1 MLNPATLQSDVARLA
16 KSLPPFP
23 AIVIQ
28 LLDML
33 RDESASFEVLSHMA
47 RNDPVISANILAHAN
62 HMRRL
67 HAQSDL
73 TDAFVAASI
82 IGINRVRR
90 IVVSTG
96 MNRFVSSVPGGPFL
110 FHHSLAVAIA
120 AQELAVFSG
129 QSQDLAY
136 IAGMLHD
143 VGQLCL
149 QMLDERAF
157 EQVYMDSISDGKLV
171 QREAAVF
178 GADHCLVGAHLARH
192 WNLPEEIYSA
202 ILNHH
207 DEDTVTCP
215 LQASICLAETV
226 VRALDLPHSPKN
238 RVTILNQHAV
248 AELEVDWSDPDMIDV
263 FDRCV
268 ARFHHAT
275 QHP

>member
-1 MLNPATLQSDVARLA
+1 MLNSDNLAGEVANLA
-16 KSLPPFP
+16 RSLPPFP

-33 RDESASFEVLSHMA
+33 RDESATFEVLARMA

-62 HMRRL
+62 HVRRI

-90 IVVSTG
+90 IVVTTG
-96 MNRFVSSVPGGPFL
+96 MNRFVAGVPGGPFL
-110 FHHSLAVAIA
+110 FQHSLAVAIA
-120 AQELAVFSG
+120 AQELATLNG
-129 QSQDLAY
+129 QSQDLTY

-149 QMLDERAF
+149 HLLDEAAF
-157 EQVYMDSISDGKLV
+157 EKVYMDSIGDGKLI

-178 GADHCLVGAHLARH
+178 GADHCQIGAQLARH

-207 DEDTVTCP
+207 EAETVTCP
-215 LQASICLAETV
+215 LQAGICLAETM
-226 VRALDLPHSPKN
+226 VRALDIPASPKN
-238 RVTILNQHAV
+238 RVTTVNSHAV
-248 AELEVDWSDPDMIDV
+248 AELELDWSDPEMADV
-263 FDRCV
+263 FDRCMT
-268 ARFHHAT
+268 RYLNAT
-275 QHP
+275 QH

>member
-1 MLNPATLQSDVARLA
+1 MLNSSTLAAEVGKLA

-23 AIVIQ
+23 AIVVQ

-33 RDESASFEVLSHMA
+33 RDESASFDVLAHMA

-62 HMRRL
+62 HVRRL

-73 TDAFVAASI
+73 TDAMVAASI

-96 MNRFVSSVPGGPFL
+96 MNRFVSAVPGGPFL

-120 AQELAVFSG
+120 AQELAELNG

-149 QMLDERAF
+149 HMLDEHAF
-157 EQVYMDSISDGKLV
+157 EKVYIDAIADGKLV
-171 QREAAVF
+171 EREAAVF
-178 GADHCLVGAHLARH
+178 GADHCQIGAHLARH

-207 DEDTVTCP
+207 DEETVTCP
-215 LQASICLAETV
+215 LQAGIYLSETI
-226 VRALDLPHSPKN
+226 VRALDIPQSPKN
-238 RVTILNQHAV
+238 RVTTLNSHAV
-248 AELEVDWSDPDMIDV
+248 AELEVDWGSADMTDLY
-263 FDRCV
+263 DRCV
-268 ARFHHAT
+268 TRYRHAT
-275 QHP
+275 QH

>member
-1 MLNPATLQSDVARLA
+1 MLNRANLLQEVAKLA
-16 KSLPPFP
+16 RYLPPFP
-23 AIVIQ
+23 AIVVQ

-33 RDESASFEVLSHMA
+33 RDESVTFEVLARMA
-47 RNDPVISANILAHAN
+47 RNDPVISANILAQAN
-62 HMRRL
+62 HIRRL

-90 IVVSTG
+90 IVVAVG

-129 QSQDLAY
+129 QSQDLSY

-149 QMLDERAF
+149 HMLDERAF
-157 EQVYMDSISDGKLV
+157 EKVYLDSAVDGKLV
-171 QREAAVF
+171 QREAQVF
-178 GADHCLVGAHLARH
+178 GADHCEVGAQLARY
-192 WNLPEEIYSA
+192 WNLPDEIHSA

-207 DEDTVTCP
+207 DEETVTGP
-215 LQASICLAETV
+215 LQACISLSESV
-226 VRALDLPHSPKN
+226 VRALDLPNSPKN
-238 RVTILNQHAV
+238 RVTLINQHAV
-248 AELEVDWSDPDMIDV
+248 SELAVDWSDPGMTDL

-268 ARFHHAT
+268 TRFRHAT
-275 QHP
+275 VH